1 MLGARLQPVAK
12 PVLQSKPRGRRAGGG
27 REAQRQGGRSGPGRQ
42 EGSPISAPTDL
53 GRAQLHDAG
62 QETKRRGVADCSM
75 LFSRPEQSNEKGFLG
90 FTGSQEGSQH
100 GGFKR
105 LDHRLPPEHCQHLE
119 PLDRGGGLEDLSRWG
134 RGSDVLEGA
143 LLDLLHHEEAAHG
156 VHASGRPAEPD
167 QALHT
172 GCFNDGPPADS
183 VAFQL
188 RGRLVVA
195 REGSHRAWNGH
206 QRLNLCSGGGGC
218 CLEDEVRED
227 RPAGAEGA
235 RQGCHRQL
243 IVGNLQSS
251 QHASQQPKASG
262 RRQWLGL
269 SVVVPRPYVAVESLQ
284 LHFFEGEKFG
294 SGGLRKSLAA
304 LLAHACQPPDAH
316 GQGHEGLRQE
326 GPAAQGDDA
335 RPGLPGDADPG
346 PPRRGPAR
354 QGLRG
359 GLRQSHCQAH
369 PFRRRRWRRC
379 RAFRPMFQAPP
390 RRHRR
395 EHAVHEDLGAG
406 GGGLRGGE
414 LLGRPDEGLR
424 AGPVQGGPRPAREG
438 ARPPALRGLPDSQG
452 SHRGPDQRV
461 RPENAVHGPGPGDRR
476 RRRDRAV
483 PDHDVE
489 PCVGRRLQGREAGA
503 FFRAPVGCDGWGRQ
517 SLGPCGDPAG
527 RLAQP
532 RRRPGDVACQ

>member
-206 QRLNLCSGGGGC
+206 QRLNLCSDRGEC
-218 CLEDEVRED
+218 CLEDDLRED
-227 RPAGAEGA
+227 RQAGAERA
-235 RQGCHRQL
+235 RQGCHCHE
-243 IVGNLQSS
+243 IVGNFHSN
-251 QHASQQPKASG
+251 QHSSQQPKAAG

-269 SVVVPRPYVAVESLQ
+269 SAVVPGPYIAVEALQ
-284 LHFFEGEKFG
+284 LHFLEWEKVG
-294 SGGLRKSLAA
+294 SDGPRKSLAA
-304 LLAHACQPPDAH
+304 LLAHACQPPDDH
-316 GQGHEGLRQE
+316 GQGHEGVRAD
-326 GPAAQGDDA
+326 GPAPPHDIA

-359 GLRQSHCQAH
+359 GLRQSHCQD
-369 PFRRRRWRRC
+369 RQLWRRRWRGC
-379 RAFRPMFQAPP
+379 LPFAPICQAAP
-390 RRHRR
+390 RLHRR
-395 EHAVHEDLGAG
+395 EHAVHEDLGSG
-406 GGGLRGGE
+406 GRRLCGGE
-414 LLGRPDEGLR
+414 LLARPAEGLR
-424 AGPVQGGPRPAREG
+424 AGPVQDGPCQDREG
-438 ARPPALRGLPDSQG
+438 PPPLTLYGLPDSQ
-452 SHRGPDQRV
+452 SLHRAPDQRV
-461 RPENAVHGPGPGDRR
+461 
-476 RRRDRAV
+476 
-483 PDHDVE
+483 
-489 PCVGRRLQGREAGA
+489 
-503 FFRAPVGCDGWGRQ
+503 
-517 SLGPCGDPAG
+517 
-527 RLAQP
+527 
-532 RRRPGDVACQ
+532 